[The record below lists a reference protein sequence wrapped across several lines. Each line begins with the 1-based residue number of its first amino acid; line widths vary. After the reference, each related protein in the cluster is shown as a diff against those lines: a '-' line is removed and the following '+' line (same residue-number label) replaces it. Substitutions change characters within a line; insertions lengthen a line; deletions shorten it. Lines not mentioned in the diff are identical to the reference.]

1 MKIADGL
8 AFRDHRKNFSIELK
22 EGNGVFTV
30 ALNFST
36 GLYFKIN
43 ALQAEMQSMQESELA
58 YFLAEIVADLLNSVS
73 GSYSADWVIENI
85 PEAEQTKFLGEICSL
100 VSELITDDRLKVPEI
115 EPKNK
120 PARVDPKNKA
130 AKEMQETRNQIA
142 RAVKVLQGKADV
154 YLADEL
160 TLLLTKTQNSYFE
173 IMDMPIL
180 VYKDLIRSVS
190 INELRSDEN
199 WYLAYLMEEIKRLQI
214 DFAKEARKKPEV
226 PKRKRGATLK
236 GLIVE

>member
-8 AFRDHRKNFSIELK
+8 AFRDHRKNFRIELK

-30 ALNFST
+30 ALNFRT

-142 RAVKVLQGKADV
+142 RAIKVLQGKADV

-214 DFAKEARKKPEV
+214 DFAKEARKKPEA